1 MIYTNEEWTWDD
13 TGVPENVFCNPNISN
28 MAIHKEQ
35 MIIKRRMEW
44 SALFSD
50 KLISNRST
58 V

>member
-1 MIYTNEEWTWDD
+1 MIYTKEEWIWDD
-13 TGVPENVFCNPNISN
+13 TSVPENGFRNPNISN

-50 KLISNRST
+50 KLISNRSK

>member
-1 MIYTNEEWTWDD
+1 MIYTKEEWIWDD
-13 TGVPENVFCNPNISN
+13 TSVPENGFCNPNISN

-50 KLISNRST
+50 ELISNRSK